1 VGGRLRLLVIGGSG
15 FVGGAAVARLRA
27 LGHEVATFHRGE
39 AADIRG
45 NRRDLAAHRDAFARF
60 GADTVVDTIAYT
72 EADGASAVAAFRG
85 IARRLVVLSS
95 QDVYAQYG
103 RFLGLETGAPD
114 PAPAGEASALRVSR
128 FPHRTAARPGEMAHD
143 YEKILVERAAASDA
157 ALPATILRL
166 PCVYGPGDPH
176 HRVGQVLARM
186 RGGEPFLLE
195 RAKAAWRW
203 TRGYV
208 EDVAGAIAV
217 AATDPRAT
225 GRTYNVGAKTALGE
239 AEWTRAIGRA
249 AGWDGEVRA
258 VAREELSDAPA
269 ESCDFAHDLAADTS
283 RIRREL
289 GYREDSSFEA
299 GLRDSVDWERAHPIE
314 RKGVE

>member
-1 VGGRLRLLVIGGSG
+1 MGRRLRLLVIGGSG

-45 NRRDLAAHRDAFARF
+45 DRRDLAAHRDAFARF

-72 EADGASAVAAFRG
+72 EAEGASAVAAFRG
-85 IARRLVVLSS
+85 IVRRLVVLSS

-103 RFLGLETGAPD
+103 RFRRLEPGAPD
-114 PAPAGEASALRVSR
+114 PAPAGEGSPLRESR
-128 FPHRTAARPGEMAHD
+128 FPYRATARPGEMAYD
-143 YEKILVERAAASDA
+143 YEKILVEKAAASDA
-157 ALPATILRL
+157 ALPATVLRL

-176 HRVGQVLARM
+176 HRVGGVLARM
-186 RGGEPFLLE
+186 LEGGPFLLE

-208 EDVAGAIAV
+208 EDVAGAIA
-217 AATDPRAT
+217 AAAMDPRAA
-225 GRTYNVGAKTALGE
+225 GRTYNVGEEKARTE
-239 AEWTRAIGRA
+239 ADWTRGIGRA
-249 AGWDGEVRA
+249 AGWDGEVRV
-258 VAREELSDAPA
+258 VAREELP
-269 ESCDFAHDLAADTS
+269 ESLVEPYDFEHDLAADTG

-289 GYREDSSFEA
+289 GYREEVPFEA
-299 GLRDSVDWERAHPIE
+299 GLSRSAGWERTHPIG
-314 RKGVE
+314 K